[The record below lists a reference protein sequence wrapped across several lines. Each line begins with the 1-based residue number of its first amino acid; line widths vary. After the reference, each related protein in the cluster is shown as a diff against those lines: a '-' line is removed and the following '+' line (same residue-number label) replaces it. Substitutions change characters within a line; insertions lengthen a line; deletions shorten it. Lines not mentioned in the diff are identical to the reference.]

1 MSVLYDDVTRGS
13 EVLIGPDKP
22 DFGATVLSAML
33 TLLDAPNLNA
43 RGSVWLP
50 PCSQPLVSNRVRA
63 RLTTPVLIGEGE
75 RRRIVWMVGLGLLMD
90 KIIFDNI

>member
-1 MSVLYDDVTRGS
+1 MSVLYDDVARGS

-43 RGSVWLP
+43 RGSVW
-50 PCSQPLVSNRVRA
+50 
-63 RLTTPVLIGEGE
+63 
-75 RRRIVWMVGLGLLMD
+75 
-90 KIIFDNI
+90 

>member
-22 DFGATVLSAML
+22 DFGATVLSTML

-43 RGSVWLP
+43 RGSVW
-50 PCSQPLVSNRVRA
+50 
-63 RLTTPVLIGEGE
+63 
-75 RRRIVWMVGLGLLMD
+75 
-90 KIIFDNI
+90 